1 MGAVPEFGAGACV
14 IGAFCL
20 NVSTIGGGAGALI
33 MLNWTGE
40 LQGPGVCFMPDRA
53 RTCQR
58 PMYPPVTRSGT
69 GYPSSNC
76 TVVTERTV
84 VNG

>member
-20 NVSTIGGGAGALI
+20 NVSTIGGGTGALT
-33 MLNWTGE
+33 MLNCTE
-40 LQGPGVCFMPDRA
+40 LQSPGGVFMPDRT
-53 RTCQR
+53 RICQR
-58 PMYPPVTRSGT
+58 PMYPPVTRSVT

-76 TVVTERTV
+76 ALVTEKSV
-84 VNG
+84 LKG